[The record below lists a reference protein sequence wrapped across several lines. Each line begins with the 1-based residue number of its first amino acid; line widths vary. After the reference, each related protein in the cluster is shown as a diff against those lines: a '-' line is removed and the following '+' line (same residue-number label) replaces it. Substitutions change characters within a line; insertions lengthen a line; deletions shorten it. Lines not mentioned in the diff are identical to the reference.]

1 MTTIHDERYSEDY
14 DKEMAELAAK
24 RGKEL
29 EELGAF
35 CGINP
40 RLWAIAAFAAG
51 ILVMLA
57 IIGILAVGAYTIFN
71 WIVG

>member
-1 MTTIHDERYSEDY
+1 MHIVDERYSEDY

-29 EELGAF
+29 EEFGDLSP
-35 CGINP
+35 INP
-40 RLWAIAAFAAG
+40 GLWTIAAFATG
-51 ILVMLA
+51 ILCMGA
-57 IIGILAVGAYTIFN
+57 IIGTLAVGAYTIVN